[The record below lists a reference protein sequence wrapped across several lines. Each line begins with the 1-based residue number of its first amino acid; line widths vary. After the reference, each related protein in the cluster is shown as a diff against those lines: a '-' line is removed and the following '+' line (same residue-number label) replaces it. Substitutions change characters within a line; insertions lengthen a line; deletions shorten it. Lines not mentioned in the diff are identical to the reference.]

1 MHETYELAMYFMAR
15 HTSADCYEK
24 RGKKGYLF
32 TIGDEK
38 PYPFVQKK
46 HVRKLIGD
54 RLEADLPIETVISA
68 VQQRYEHFHIIP
80 TSTYHGKD
88 PQIQARWQELLGE
101 RVLLLDDEAAV
112 CETIALAIGL
122 CEGTIGD
129 LYRASADLRD
139 VGYDTAAVDSASVA
153 LPKRYADHL
162 PIIVS
167 AETTVAPTKAGNY
180 QSHRL

>member
-1 MHETYELAMYFMAR
+1 M
-15 HTSADCYEK
+15 
-24 RGKKGYLF
+24 
-32 TIGDEK
+32 
-38 PYPFVQKK
+38 
-46 HVRKLIGD
+46 
-54 RLEADLPIETVISA
+54 
-68 VQQRYEHFHIIP
+68 
-80 TSTYHGKD
+80 
-88 PQIQARWQELLGE
+88 
-101 RVLLLDDEAAV
+101 LLLDDEAAV

-153 LPKRYADHL
+153 LQRYADHL

-167 AETTVAPTKAGNY
+167 AETTVAPTQAGNY